1 MTDRRLR
8 DTMKNRFMTGVLV
21 GAGSAA
27 FVVLLAAF
35 LILGKGNLIV
45 NGNLAEEN
53 SGIMKKVSLLE
64 QYIDTYYLRDTDKEQ
79 YAEGVYKGLLESLGD
94 PYSTYYTKE
103 EYDEVMTKS
112 SGTYCGIGASVAQ
125 DAKSGVIT
133 IVAPFEGSPAEKAGI
148 LPGDIVY
155 KVEGK
160 EVTGEDLSEVVSRM
174 KGEEGT
180 ILAMSVL
187 RDTKIVDVTIVR
199 KEIETPTV
207 QAKMLENENIGYIRI
222 SGFEGVTAEQFRSAL
237 DELEKK
243 GQKGLIIDLRGNGGG
258 RLDAVVDMLDRMLP
272 EGVIVSTKTKEGK
285 GEEYKSSGKEQFNKP
300 LAVLINGNSASA
312 SEVFAGAIQDY
323 GIGKLVGMT
332 SFGKGIVQT
341 VFKLDDGSAVKLTT
355 SEYFTPKGRNIHG
368 KGLTPDVEV
377 ELNQELEKKVNIKES
392 DDNQLQKAVDV
403 VKGMME

>member
-1 MTDRRLR
+1 
-8 DTMKNRFMTGVLV
+8 MKNRFTTGVLV
-21 GAGSAA
+21 GAGSAVFA
-27 FVVLLAAF
+27 ILLAAF
-35 LILGKGNLIV
+35 LILGKGNLVINRNV
-45 NGNLAEEN
+45 AEEN
-53 SGIMKKVSLLE
+53 SQIIKKVSLLE
-64 QYIDTYYLRDTDKEQ
+64 QYIDTYYLRDTDKKQ
-79 YAEGVYKGLLESLGD
+79 YAEGIYKGLLASLDD

-112 SGTYCGIGASVAQ
+112 SGTYCGIGASVMQ
-125 DAKSGVIT
+125 DGKSGVIT
-133 IVAPFEGSPAEKAGI
+133 IVSPFEGSPAEEAGV

-160 EVTGEDLSEVVSRM
+160 EVTGKDLSEVVSKM

-180 ILAMSVL
+180 TVDMSLL
-187 RDTKIVDVTIVR
+187 RDTEVIDVTITR

-207 QAKMLENENIGYIRI
+207 QSKMLEKEKIGYIRI
-222 SGFEGVTAEQFRSAL
+222 SGFEGVTAEQFKSAL
-237 DELEKK
+237 EELEQK
-243 GQKGLIIDLRGNGGG
+243 GEKGLIIDLRGNGGG

-272 EGVIVSTKTKEGK
+272 KGVIVSTKTKEGK
-285 GEEYKSSGKEQFNKP
+285 GEEYKSSGKEQFDKP

-323 GIGKLVGMT
+323 GIGKLVGTT

-368 KGLTPDVEV
+368 KGLKPDVEV
-377 ELNQELEKKVNIKES
+377 ELDEELAKKINIKES
-392 DDNQLQKAVDV
+392 DDNQLQKAIDV

>member
-1 MTDRRLR
+1 
-8 DTMKNRFMTGVLV
+8 MKNRFTTGVLV
-21 GAGSAA
+21 GAGSAVFA
-27 FVVLLAAF
+27 ILLAAF
-35 LILGKGNLIV
+35 LILGKGNLVINRNV
-45 NGNLAEEN
+45 AEEN
-53 SGIMKKVSLLE
+53 SQIIKKVSLLE
-64 QYIDTYYLRDTDKEQ
+64 QYIDTYYLRDTDKKQ
-79 YAEGVYKGLLESLGD
+79 YAEGIYKGLLASLDD

-112 SGTYCGIGASVAQ
+112 SGTYCGIGASVMQ
-125 DAKSGVIT
+125 DGKSGVIT
-133 IVAPFEGSPAEKAGI
+133 IVSPFEGSPAEEAGV

-160 EVTGEDLSEVVSRM
+160 EVTGKDLSEVVSKM

-180 ILAMSVL
+180 TVDMSLL
-187 RDTKIVDVTIVR
+187 RDTEVIDVTITR

-207 QAKMLENENIGYIRI
+207 QSKMLEKEKIGYIRI
-222 SGFEGVTAEQFRSAL
+222 FGFEGVTAEQFKSAL
-237 DELEKK
+237 EELEQK
-243 GQKGLIIDLRGNGGG
+243 GEKGLIIDLRGNGGG

-272 EGVIVSTKTKEGK
+272 KGVIVSTKTKEGK
-285 GEEYKSSGKEQFNKP
+285 GEEYKSSGKEQFDKP

-323 GIGKLVGMT
+323 GIGKLVGTT

-368 KGLTPDVEV
+368 KGLKPDVEV
-377 ELNQELEKKVNIKES
+377 ELDEELAKKINIKES
-392 DDNQLQKAVDV
+392 DDNQLQKAIDV
-403 VKGMME
+403 VQGMME

>member
-1 MTDRRLR
+1 
-8 DTMKNRFMTGVLV
+8 MKNRFTTGVLV
-21 GAGSAA
+21 GAGSAVFA
-27 FVVLLAAF
+27 ILLAAF
-35 LILGKGNLIV
+35 LILGKGNLVINRNV
-45 NGNLAEEN
+45 AEEN
-53 SGIMKKVSLLE
+53 SQIIKKVSLLE
-64 QYIDTYYLRDTDKEQ
+64 QYIDTYYLRDTDKKQ
-79 YAEGVYKGLLESLGD
+79 YAEGIYKGLLASLDD

-112 SGTYCGIGASVAQ
+112 SGTYCGIGASVMQ
-125 DAKSGVIT
+125 DGKSGVIT
-133 IVAPFEGSPAEKAGI
+133 IVSPFEGSPAEEAGV

-160 EVTGEDLSEVVSRM
+160 EVTGKDLSEVVSKM

-180 ILAMSVL
+180 TVDMSLL
-187 RDTKIVDVTIVR
+187 RDTEVIDVTITR

-207 QAKMLENENIGYIRI
+207 QSKMLEKEKIGYIRI
-222 SGFEGVTAEQFRSAL
+222 SGFEGVTAEQFKSAL
-237 DELEKK
+237 EELEQK
-243 GQKGLIIDLRGNGGG
+243 GEKGLIIDLRGNGGG

-272 EGVIVSTKTKEGK
+272 KGVIVSTKTKEGK
-285 GEEYKSSGKEQFNKP
+285 GEEYKSSGKEQFDKP

-323 GIGKLVGMT
+323 GIGKLVGTT

-368 KGLTPDVEV
+368 KGLKPDVEV
-377 ELNQELEKKVNIKES
+377 ELDEELAKKINIKES
-392 DDNQLQKAVDV
+392 DDNQLQKAIDV
-403 VKGMME
+403 VQGMME